1 MLAVDVC
8 LVLAVKSHG
17 AVSLTVFG
25 AAPLVAEVGHSPVEV
40 RYLLLL
46 SGESLLPVLLY
57 DVLQLPISAIS
68 HMLIKNYKLRNST
81 HFSTCSQMFTEVHS
95 VYMQQMY
102 SKSELLWLIVY
113 TKEWMPK

>member
-1 MLAVDVC
+1 MLAVDVS

-40 RYLLLL
+40 GYLLLL
-46 SGESLLPVLLY
+46 SGESLLPVLLD
-57 DVLQLPISAIS
+57 DVLQLLIPAIS
-68 HMLIKNYKLRNST
+68 NMLIKNYILRNSS
-81 HFSTCSQMFTEVHS
+81 HLSTCSQMFTEVHS
-95 VYMQQMY
+95 VYKQPMY
-102 SKSELLWLIVY
+102 SNSELLWLIVC